1 MNIWITG
8 KNGQLGSELFSIQ
21 KYFGHQFFFTSTQD
35 VDITDSTSVTDFI
48 SENAIEL
55 VINCAAYTAVDKA
68 EEDIEN
74 ANKVN
79 HIGVRNIV
87 QACEKFHAKLI
98 HISTDYVF
106 NGESEIALKPTDQ
119 VNPIGVYGQTK
130 LNGEK
135 AILESTV
142 EAIIIRTA
150 WVYSTFGNNFV
161 KTMIR
166 LGKEKEALNVVGDQ
180 FGSPTY
186 AKDLAMACMLAA
198 ENQNAWNSENKT
210 YHYTNEGQTNWS
222 EFAQEIMNLS
232 NLECKISAISTEEY
246 PTPAKRPKYSVLDK
260 SSFKTDFNVEIR
272 NWKEALGEMISLLD
286 EK

>member
-35 VDITDSTSVTDFI
+35 VDITNSTSVTDFI

-87 QACEKFHAKLI
+87 QACEKSHAKLI

-130 LNGEK
+130 LDGEK
-135 AILESTV
+135 AILESTI

-198 ENQNAWNSENKT
+198 ENQNAWNRENKT